1 MAEPYKQWLCL
12 ICGFIYDEE
21 QGWPHDGIA
30 AGTRWE
36 DVPEDW
42 VCPDCL
48 VGKADFEMVEIT
60 NQPETTAAISKP
72 ETTKPIGPIV
82 IIGSGYAGYNLA
94 EAIRQNDSAIEIVVL
109 TADAGMHYSKPALSN
124 GLLNGQQA
132 KDLISEK
139 PLAMANRLGMRIVTH
154 CQAERIDPQAKIIHT
169 NLGQQPYSQLV
180 LATGAKPLP
189 TSIVGDGAKDILS
202 INNLADYDL
211 YRQALA
217 GKSKVLLIGHGLIGC
232 EFANDLASS
241 GVQVNLVGRSAWPMP
256 RLVPQAIGQRLQS
269 CLQAIGVNWYLQNT
283 VAKIDYQI
291 ADQVDSGYR
300 VTLNDG
306 QILDVELV
314 VSAIGLQ
321 AATELAL
328 TAGIACDKGIKVDK
342 HLATNVASIY
352 ALGDAIEIDG
362 QLMPYIAP
370 IYWGI
375 QALAKTLTGTRSE
388 VNYPLMTV
396 MVKTPTC
403 PLSLLPVPV
412 GIEGNWQ
419 IDSEDDGMVARFID
433 QKGRLQ
439 GFVLQGDKLDL
450 RAQLLDQIKQN
461 IDL

>member
-1 MAEPYKQWLCL
+1 
-12 ICGFIYDEE
+12 
-21 QGWPHDGIA
+21 
-30 AGTRWE
+30 
-36 DVPEDW
+36 
-42 VCPDCL
+42 
-48 VGKADFEMVEIT
+48 
-60 NQPETTAAISKP
+60 
-72 ETTKPIGPIV
+72 
-82 IIGSGYAGYNLA
+82 
-94 EAIRQNDSAIEIVVL
+94 
-109 TADAGMHYSKPALSN
+109 
-124 GLLNGQQA
+124 
-132 KDLISEK
+132 
-139 PLAMANRLGMRIVTH
+139 
-154 CQAERIDPQAKIIHT
+154 
-169 NLGQQPYSQLV
+169 
-180 LATGAKPLP
+180 
-189 TSIVGDGAKDILS
+189 
-202 INNLADYDL
+202 
-211 YRQALA
+211 
-217 GKSKVLLIGHGLIGC
+217 
-232 EFANDLASS
+232 
-241 GVQVNLVGRSAWPMP
+241 
-256 RLVPQAIGQRLQS
+256 
-269 CLQAIGVNWYLQNT
+269 

-450 RAQLLDQIKQN
+450 RAQLLDQIK
-461 IDL
+461 